1 MSTSRRDFLAT
12 TLTAAAAVGIAAA
25 RRPAWGQ
32 AASEPALADIP
43 ELKTPE
49 STKQGD
55 MLYRTLGKTGE
66 KVSLLAVGGAHLNR
80 DEFAVPLV
88 RKAIDNGVTFMD
100 NCWDYGNPLGRCEER
115 MGEALKDGYRKKVFL
130 MTKLDGRSKAAAARQ
145 LEESL
150 KRLQTD
156 VIDLIQFHEVNRA
169 SDPGLIFGRD
179 GAMDAMLEAKK
190 AGKVRYIGFTGHKD
204 PEFHVTMLETAK
216 KNDFHFDTVQMP
228 LNLLDAHYHSFA
240 RGVVPRLV
248 KDGTG
253 VLAMKTLAAGQIPRA
268 NLGVTSEDC
277 LHYAMNLPTS
287 TVIVGMDS
295 LARLDE
301 ALAAVK
307 SFKPLDKAQ
316 LAALLEKTRTVALTG
331 RLETFKTT
339 NQFDG
344 IGRHPEW
351 MGTT

>member
-1 MSTSRRDFLAT
+1 MPTTRRDFLAT
-12 TLTAAAAVGIAAA
+12 TLSAATAAALASRV
-25 RRPAWGQ
+25 AWGQ

-43 ELKTPE
+43 ELKTPD
-49 STKQGD
+49 STREGD
-55 MLYRTLGKTGE
+55 MLFRKLGKTGE
-66 KVSLLAVGGAHLNR
+66 KVSLLAVGGAHLNQ
-80 DEFAVPLV
+80 DSFAIPLL
-88 RKAIDNGVTFMD
+88 RKAIDSGVNFMD

-115 MGEALKDGYRKKVFL
+115 MGEGLRDGYRKKVFL
-130 MTKLDGRSKAAAARQ
+130 MTKLDGRTKDAASKQ
-145 LEESL
+145 LEDSL
-150 KRLQTD
+150 RRLQTD

-169 SDPGLIFGRD
+169 NDPEKIFAKD
-179 GAMDAMLEAKK
+179 GAMEAIQAAKK
-190 AGKVRYIGFTGHKD
+190 AGKIRYIGFTGHKD
-204 PEFHVTMLETAK
+204 PEFHMNMLETAK
-216 KNDFHFDTVQMP
+216 KNNFVFDTVQMP

-240 RGVVPRLV
+240 RGIVPRLV

-268 NLGVTSEDC
+268 NLGITSEDC

-295 LARLDE
+295 LTRLDE

-307 SFKPLDKAQ
+307 SFKPLTKDQ
-316 LAALLEKTRTVALTG
+316 LAALLDKTKTVALTG

-339 NQFDG
+339 NQYDG
-344 IGRHPEW
+344 TGRHPEW